1 MLSVGAFAWEGG
13 ERMASKFDWLAIER
27 EYVEGVAAPG
37 GNIVYPTTRDLAE
50 KYGCSVALIGRHSK
64 KGQWAVKR
72 EQKKLETLSSEATRY
87 DLECFNISREA
98 VARVREMLAS
108 AATSKEVATLAR
120 AMKDM
125 QAVAK
130 VALGDTSSAQDGVLH
145 IEVRMDED

>member
-1 MLSVGAFAWEGG
+1 
-13 ERMASKFDWLAIER
+13 MASKFDWLAIER

-50 KYGCSVALIGRHSK
+50 KHGCSVALIGRHSK

-72 EQKKLETLSSEATRY
+72 ERFVNKVREKREQKKSETLSSEATRY
-87 DLECFNISREA
+87 DLECFNISRDGIA
-98 VARVREMLAS
+98 KAKAMLADAS
-108 AATSKEVATLAR
+108 RPSDLATLAR

>member
-1 MLSVGAFAWEGG
+1 
-13 ERMASKFDWLAIER
+13 MASKFDWLAIER

-72 EQKKLETLSSEATRY
+72 ERFVNKVREKREQKKSETLSSEATRY

-98 VARVREMLAS
+98 VAKVREMLAS

-145 IEVRMDED
+145 IEVRIDED